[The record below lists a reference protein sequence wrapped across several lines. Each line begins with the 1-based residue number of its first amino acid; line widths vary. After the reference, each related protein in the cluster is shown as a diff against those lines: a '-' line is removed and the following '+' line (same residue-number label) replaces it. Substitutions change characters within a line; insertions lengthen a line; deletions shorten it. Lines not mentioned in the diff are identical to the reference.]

1 MENKRKIIMDCD
13 PGIDDAVALCLAA
26 AHPEAFEILGIT
38 TVAGN
43 QTIEKVTE
51 NALRLVQFYG
61 LDIPVAKGAT
71 TPILRPPVTASDIHG
86 KNGIGDVEIPK
97 TDRKAVAENAV
108 MFMKQQFDRL
118 AEGEKITLIPTGPLT
133 NIALLFA
140 VFPEV
145 KEKVGEI
152 VLMGGAAVG
161 GNVTSASEFNI
172 YEDPEAAAIVF
183 NSNLP
188 IVMCGLDATKLCGLD
203 RKAMADLISEEGKIA
218 RAIGGMVSFYLRSP
232 AYRDKNAACI
242 HDAVTFMYL
251 LHPEIYKGV
260 KMPVSVDCSDG
271 PMRGNTLCD
280 MRGTDTGEHLKTTV
294 LMNADGEKF
303 QEYLLEAIHCLDE
316 RLA

>member
-51 NALRLVQFYG
+51 NALRLVGFYG
-61 LDIPVAKGAT
+61 LDVPVAKGAK

-97 TDRKAVAENAV
+97 TDRKAVDENAV
-108 MFMKQQFDRL
+108 MFMKRQFSQL
-118 AEGEKITLIPTGPLT
+118 AEGEKITLVPTGPLT

-145 KEKVGEI
+145 KDRVEEI

-161 GNVTSASEFNI
+161 GNITSASEFNI

-183 NSNLP
+183 NSGIP
-188 IVMCGLDATKLCGLD
+188 TVMCGLDATKLCGLD
-203 RKAMADLISEEGKIA
+203 RKAMKALMGEEGKIA
-218 RAIGGMVSFYLRSP
+218 RTVGGMVSFYLKSP
-232 AYRDKNAACI
+232 AYRNKNAACI

-251 LHPEIYKGV
+251 LHPEIFEGI

-280 MRGTDTGEHLKTTV
+280 MRGTDTGEHLTTTV
-294 LMNADGEKF
+294 LMDADGEKF
-303 QEYLLEAIHCLDE
+303 QDYLLDAIHALDK